1 MDWYPILFDAQLVI
15 IILTLVLFA
24 FDVKITAWEKNV
36 IRRFRRKKTG
46 IRCTDG
52 KVVGWREQ

>member
-1 MDWYPILFDAQLVI
+1 MDLYPIMFDAQLVI
-15 IILTLVLFA
+15 IVLTLVLIA
-24 FDVKITAWEKNV
+24 FDGKIAALEKKV